1 MLEDMSSKDYNQT
14 QKVFEKCC
22 MDMGD
27 CHDLF
32 VQTETLLFADIFEKY
47 RDICIE
53 EKNNS

>member
-1 MLEDMSSKDYNQT
+1 MSSKDYNQT